1 MAVPQMFNAIS
12 NHYDTINRVLSL
24 GLDRYWRSRLAQE
37 IPTKKKLKLLDLAT
51 GTGDLLRAVLKKR
64 PNIYDAV
71 GCDPAREML
80 KIATEKLSQDAHRC
94 KFVVSP
100 AEMLPFP
107 DQMFDVIT
115 TSFGIRNFSN
125 LTASLGEIYRTL
137 NWGGKLIILEFSH
150 PSNKLLRYMH
160 RWYLNT
166 VVPRVGK
173 LLSGHNDA
181 YNYLS
186 QTIES
191 FPQGE
196 ALAKLLKEAG
206 FTNVIIKP
214 LSFGIVSLYIGEKND
229 VSFNSIS

>member
-12 NHYDTINRVLSL
+12 LRYDTINRVLSL
-24 GLDRYWRSRLAQE
+24 GLDRYWRSQLAQE
-37 IPTKKKLKLLDLAT
+37 IPTKQKLKLLDLAT
-51 GTGDLLRAVLKKR
+51 GTGDLLKTVLKKR
-64 PNIYDAV
+64 PNIYDAA

-80 KIATEKLSQDAHRC
+80 KIATEKLSRDAHRC

-100 AEMLPFP
+100 AEMIPFP

-125 LTASLGEIYRTL
+125 LQQSLGEIYRTL
-137 NWGGKLIILEFSH
+137 NWGGRLIILEFSH
-150 PSNKLLRYMH
+150 PSNKMLRSMH
-160 RWYLNT
+160 RWYLNAI
-166 VVPRVGK
+166 VPRVGK
-173 LLSGHNDA
+173 LLSGHKEA
-181 YNYLS
+181 YHYLS

-206 FTNVIIKP
+206 FTHVIIKP
-214 LSFGIVSLYIGEKND
+214 LSFGIVSLYIGEKIDESINS
-229 VSFNSIS
+229 VS